1 MSIFKKT
8 TVGMALL
15 AATVLLGGC
24 YAGPAYGPRYYR
36 PAYAYGPVYAPAPAY
51 GYYGGGYRRW

>member
-15 AATVLLGGC
+15 AGTVLLGGC
-24 YAGPAYGPRYYR
+24 YVGPAYGPRYYR
-36 PAYAYGPVYAPAPAY
+36 PAYAYGPAYAPAPVY
-51 GYYGGGYRRW
+51 GYYGGYRRW